1 MNHIPMRVIASPAVR
16 PAKPTRRALAKQ
28 RTREKVLAS
37 ARQLFTERG
46 YEGATI
52 RDIAKAAGMSTGAVF
67 ASFADKAELFDE
79 ILAADYAELH
89 DAMRDASQPAK
100 TTKDALSAM
109 FAAAYRFHLAQLP
122 LLQAGVAAS
131 WTRTDAGER
140 RNREALK
147 PVNKLIADALR
158 DGQDR
163 GELSQRA
170 DVRLITSVIWDVYLA
185 NYRRAVFDGWTAD
198 DLNSRLSDSID
209 LILSGAKA

>member
-28 RTREKVLAS
+28 RTREKVLAA

-67 ASFADKAELFDE
+67 ASFADKSELFDE
-79 ILAADYAELH
+79 ILAQDYALLGEAMQ
-89 DAMRDASQPAK
+89 DAADNGETVDK
-100 TTKDALSAM
+100 ALTDLFSV
-109 FAAAYRFHLAQLP
+109 AYRFHMAQLP
-122 LLQAGVAAS
+122 LLQAGISAS
-131 WTRTDAGER
+131 WTRTEAGEK

-147 PVNKLIADALR
+147 PVMTMVSDTLR
-158 DGQDR
+158 RGVER

-170 DVRLITSVIWDVYLA
+170 DLRLIGGVLWDVYLA
-185 NYRRAVFDGWTAD
+185 GYRRAVFDGWTAD
-198 DLNSRLSDSID
+198 DMTSRLSDQIN
-209 LILSGAKA
+209 LILAGARG

>member
-28 RTREKVLAS
+28 RTREKVLAA

-67 ASFADKAELFDE
+67 ASFADKSELFDE
-79 ILAADYAELH
+79 ILAQDYALLGEAMQ
-89 DAMRDASQPAK
+89 DAADNGETVEK
-100 TTKDALSAM
+100 ALTDLFSV
-109 FAAAYRFHLAQLP
+109 AYRFHMNQLP
-122 LLQAGVAAS
+122 LLQAGISAS
-131 WTRTDAGER
+131 WTRTEAGEK

-147 PVNKLIADALR
+147 PVMTMVSDTLR
-158 DGQDR
+158 RGVER

-170 DVRLITSVIWDVYLA
+170 DLRLIGGVLWDVYLA
-185 NYRRAVFDGWTAD
+185 GYRRAVFDGWTVD
-198 DLNSRLSDSID
+198 DMTSRLSDQIN
-209 LILSGAKA
+209 LILAGART

>member
-28 RTREKVLAS
+28 RTREKVLAA

-67 ASFADKAELFDE
+67 ASFADKSELFDE
-79 ILAADYAELH
+79 ILAQDYALLGEAMQ
-89 DAMRDASQPAK
+89 DAAQSGATVEQSLTDLFSV
-100 TTKDALSAM
+100 
-109 FAAAYRFHLAQLP
+109 AYRFHLAQLP
-122 LLQAGVAAS
+122 LLQAGISAS
-131 WTRTDAGER
+131 WTRSEAGEK

-147 PVNKLIADALR
+147 PVMTMVSDTLR
-158 DGQDR
+158 RGVER

-170 DVRLITSVIWDVYLA
+170 DLRLIAGVLWDVYLA
-185 NYRRAVFDGWTAD
+185 GYRKAVFDGWTAD
-198 DLNSRLSDSID
+198 DLTSRLSDQIN
-209 LILSGAKA
+209 LILAGART

>member
-28 RTREKVLAS
+28 RTREKVLAA

-67 ASFADKAELFDE
+67 ASFADKSELFDE
-79 ILAADYAELH
+79 ILAHDYALLGEAMQ
-89 DAMRDASQPAK
+89 DAADRGETVEK
-100 TTKDALSAM
+100 ALADLFSV
-109 FAAAYRFHLAQLP
+109 AYRFHMNQLP
-122 LLQAGVAAS
+122 LLQAGISAS
-131 WTRTDAGER
+131 WTRTEAAEK

-147 PVNKLIADALR
+147 PVMTLVSDTLR
-158 DGQDR
+158 RGVER

-170 DVRLITSVIWDVYLA
+170 DLRLICGVLWDVYLA
-185 NYRRAVFDGWTAD
+185 GYRRAVFDAWTAD
-198 DLNSRLSDSID
+198 DMTLRLSDQIN
-209 LILSGAKA
+209 LILAGARS

>member
-28 RTREKVLAS
+28 RTREKVLAA

-67 ASFADKAELFDE
+67 ASFADKSELFDE
-79 ILAADYAELH
+79 ILAQDYALLGEAMQ
-89 DAMRDASQPAK
+89 DAADK
-100 TTKDALSAM
+100 GETVEKALTDLFSV
-109 FAAAYRFHLAQLP
+109 AYRFHMNQLP
-122 LLQAGVAAS
+122 LLQAGISAS
-131 WTRTDAGER
+131 WTRTEAGEK

-147 PVNKLIADALR
+147 PVMTLVSDTLR
-158 DGQDR
+158 RGVER

-170 DVRLITSVIWDVYLA
+170 DLRLIGGVLWDVYLA
-185 NYRRAVFDGWTAD
+185 GYRRAVFDGWTTD
-198 DLNSRLSDSID
+198 DMTSRLSDQIN
-209 LILSGAKA
+209 LILAGART